1 MNTLFVQNCSN
12 IVGGNRK
19 AKSAKLQ
26 KEITGAMEELMEHM
40 QKHQRELTD
49 ALVVGSYCQVV

>member
-12 IVGGNRK
+12 IVGGNCK

-26 KEITGAMEELMEHM
+26 KEIIGPMEELMEHM

-49 ALVVGSYCQVV
+49 ALVAGNYCQVV